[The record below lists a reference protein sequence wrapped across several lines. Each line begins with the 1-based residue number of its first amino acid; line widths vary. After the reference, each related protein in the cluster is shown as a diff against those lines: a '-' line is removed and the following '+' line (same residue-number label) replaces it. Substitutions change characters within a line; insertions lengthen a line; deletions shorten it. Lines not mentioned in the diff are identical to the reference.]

1 MIHFSKGDI
10 LCDDSEAIV
19 NPVNC
24 VGVMGRGLALQF
36 RKAYPDVFRLYAEA
50 CKRGKVQPGR
60 MFVTE
65 TGALLPRYVVNF
77 PTKRHW
83 QEKSRMEDIEDGLD
97 ALVEWIK
104 ERKIRS
110 ISVPPLGAG
119 LGGLDWKQVRQR
131 IIAKMAELEGVDV
144 TIYEPTEQPKNPM
157 TSSQVV
163 PTTR

>member
-1 MIHFSKGDI
+1 MIHFTQGDI
-10 LCDDSEAIV
+10 LCDDSEAVV

-36 RKAYPDVFRLYAEA
+36 RKAYPDVFRWYAEA
-50 CKRGKVQPGR
+50 CKRGEVQPGR

-65 TGALLPRYVVNF
+65 TGGLLPRYVVNF

-97 ALVEWIK
+97 ALVEWTK

-110 ISVPPLGAG
+110 ISIPPLGAG

-131 IIAKMAELEGVDV
+131 IIAKMENLDGVNV
-144 TIYEPTEQPKNPM
+144 TIYKPTEEPKNPM
-157 TSSQVV
+157 PSAEAVR
-163 PTTR
+163 PTQ